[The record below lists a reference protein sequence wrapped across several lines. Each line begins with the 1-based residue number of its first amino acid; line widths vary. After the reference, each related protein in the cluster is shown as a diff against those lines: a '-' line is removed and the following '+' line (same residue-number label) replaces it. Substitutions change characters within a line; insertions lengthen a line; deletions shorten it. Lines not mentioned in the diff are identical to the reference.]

1 MEGDMIFEPPKT
13 VKQSSATRQ
22 KWSLALFLL
31 ASLILL
37 YLAKWGP
44 YAHKIPIVSHA
55 HTLGPSI
62 ISGYAS
68 HAPHPSWNAAWHFA
82 WVYFQDI
89 WVALIAGLVIGA
101 GIESLLPLG
110 WLAQK
115 LGTMGWKSR
124 FWAGLS
130 ALPSM
135 MCTCCS
141 SPIVVNLKRSQ
152 VSTGAVFSYWVANP
166 VLNPATIV
174 FMGFVLGWNWA
185 IWRIVLGIILVGLV
199 GILGDYW
206 LPQGVDPDIKL
217 KPLAQVPGEMIL
229 LTFIRSLGRLMIR
242 LIPEYALLVLLLGWA
257 RAWLLPAMN
266 PQLGHTW
273 WILLILAVV
282 GTLFVVPT
290 AGEIPIVF
298 VLLHYGLGVGA
309 AATLLITLPAI
320 SLPSAAMVS
329 RAISV
334 PVLAKLGLVIAVFG
348 IIGGMTASLLVG

>member
-1 MEGDMIFEPPKT
+1 MIFQPPKT
-13 VKQSSATRQ
+13 LKHSPTTRE
-22 KWSLALFLL
+22 KWALALFLIL
-31 ASLILL
+31 SLILL

-44 YAHKIPIVSHA
+44 YARKLPIVSHS

-62 ISGYAS
+62 ISGYTNR
-68 HAPHPSWNAAWHFA
+68 PPTPSWNAAWQFA
-82 WVYFQDI
+82 WLYFQDI
-89 WVALIAGLVIGA
+89 WVALVAGMVIGA
-101 GIESLLPLG
+101 GIETLVPRG

-124 FWAGLS
+124 LWAGLS

-141 SPIVVNLKRSQ
+141 SPIVVNLKRSN
-152 VSTGAVFSYWVANP
+152 VSTGAAFSYWVANP
-166 VLNPATIV
+166 LLNPATIV

-185 IWRIVLGIILVGLV
+185 AWRVLLGILLVGIT

-206 LPQGVDPDIKL
+206 LPQGVHPGSLPTMSPQITDERILRAFIKS
-217 KPLAQVPGEMIL
+217 I
-229 LTFIRSLGRLMIR
+229 SRLIYR
-242 LIPEYALLVLLLGWA
+242 LIPEYVLLVMLLGIA

-266 PQLGHTW
+266 PQLGHAW
-273 WILLILAVV
+273 WILLALAFV

-298 VLLHYGLGVGA
+298 VLLHYGLGTGA
-309 AATLLITLPAI
+309 AMVLLITLPAI

-329 RAISV
+329 RAISLR
-334 PVLAKLGLVIAVFG
+334 VLAQLGLVIAVFG
-348 IIGGMTASLLVG
+348 VISGITAALFIG